1 MSSSAI
7 SLWPYWSRLIHKGVT
22 PNTPF
27 AFTSVPAAKCCLTAS
42 MFPLRRSIV
51 NWDVRSRLTTPHQK
65 HGWDCCNKWWYEFLG
80 WRLSSRLGWFS
91 RCFNCSKGL
100 TALHTSRSDGESVRP
115 PSFTRRTIAVRSC
128 FFWYYTMKFG
138 GFHFQRSAASNPFA
152 PTSSMMRWLNT
163 AVAPAVVPKICVFK
177 NSRKHGLKWTLN
189 WDVSTQT

>member
-1 MSSSAI
+1 
-7 SLWPYWSRLIHKGVT
+7 
-22 PNTPF
+22 
-27 AFTSVPAAKCCLTAS
+27 

-65 HGWDCCNKWWYEFLG
+65 HGWDCCNKWRYGFLE
-80 WRLSSRLGWFS
+80 WRLSSWS

-115 PSFTRRTIAVRSC
+115 PSFTCRTIAVRSC

-163 AVAPAVVPKICVFK
+163 ALPSMAPEVVPIIYVFK
-177 NSRKHGLKWTLN
+177 TLQQTWTEMNFELRCSDPN
-189 WDVSTQT
+189 VKVFFVRSVMNCDSC